1 MKKRFLALGTALAV
15 SAIMMVGCGATE
27 KADDTAA
34 DTTQNTEAEET
45 GAAEEA
51 DNTVE
56 ESTDFSGMISP
67 VSREDGSGTR
77 GAFIELFGIETKD
90 ADGNKIDNT
99 TDDDSDALR
108 KF

>member
-56 ESTDFSGMISP
+56 ESTD
-67 VSREDGSGTR
+67 TNN
-77 GAFIELFGIETKD
+77 ETKT
-90 ADGNKIDNT
+90 GENT
-99 TDDDSDALR
+99 ENVE
-108 KF
+108 